1 MQCLFRESKLFQG
14 QIWGVPPLNGKI
26 VSIYSI
32 QINFVNYILNSF
44 RYLKSDEDGVRED
57 MGEVSEESDK
67 EQEIYKHRY
76 EEPDQEFVCDH
87 D

>member
-1 MQCLFRESKLFQG
+1 MEKLSLSS
-14 QIWGVPPLNGKI
+14 V
-26 VSIYSI
+26 